1 MEITGRQRVYSGKV
15 VALELVDIRLDDGQS
30 ARQEVIVH
38 APSIGV
44 VAVASDGR
52 ILLERQFRSPTGG
65 SLLEIPAGSA
75 NPGESM
81 EEAAQ
86 RELQEEINLRAG
98 ELRQIGAFYL
108 APGWCDEFMTIFVAE
123 DLSDSPLPSDPDEVI
138 EVEPLTLDEAL
149 DALASGEIQDAKT
162 VAALLLYARGL
173 GK

>member
-1 MEITGRQRVYSGKV
+1 MEITGRQRVYSGKIV
-15 VALELVDIRLDDGQS
+15 TLELVDLRLDDGQT

-52 ILLERQFRSPTGG
+52 ILLERQFRSPAGG
-65 SLLEIPAGSA
+65 TLLEIPAGSA
-75 NPGESM
+75 DPGESM

-98 ELRQIGAFYL
+98 KLRQIGSFYL

-123 DLSDSPLPSDPDEVI
+123 ELSESPLPADPDEVI
-138 EVEPLTLDEAL
+138 EVEPVTLVEAL
-149 DALASGEIQDAKT
+149 SAVTSGEIRDAKT
-162 VAALLLYARGL
+162 VAALLLYAREF